1 MPSAIK
7 NEWQVGILFS
17 RSGIAEVTESEHF
30 RGTVLA
36 IEEINA
42 AGGVLG
48 NRIAPICYDPKSS
61 PYEYRRCADRLLM
74 EDGVK
79 IIFGCMMSASRKA
92 ILGSLERRNGLLWYP
107 ANYEG
112 FEYSPNVL
120 YTGAA
125 PNQHT
130 LQLAR
135 YIVSRIGKD
144 VMLVGSDYIFPR
156 ETNRVLRQL
165 FEAAGGRIVDEV
177 YVAVQPDATATR
189 RVIDRIKRDRPAAV
203 VSTIIGRGTEL
214 FYRMYR
220 DAGLDPRSLPVGSLS
235 LAETEASTIGAA
247 CCAGHFTAATY
258 FASVTTS
265 ASLRFR
271 EAFAARFGDGEQCS
285 FYSESA
291 YNQVHLF
298 AAALERAG
306 TDDPEKVVAAAGG
319 VEFEAP
325 QGWITI
331 DADNNHT
338 WLHSRIGVLD
348 ENGQFDIVWEA
359 GEPVKP
365 DPYLISHALECYSLD
380 ERMPH

>member
-1 MPSAIK
+1 MPSVSK
-7 NEWQVGILFS
+7 DEWRVGILFS
-17 RSGIAEVTESEHF
+17 RTGVAEVTESEHF

-42 AGGVLG
+42 RGGVLG
-48 NRIAPICYDPKSS
+48 REIAPVCYDPGSS
-61 PYEYRRCADRLLM
+61 PHDYRRYADRLLM
-74 EDGVK
+74 DDGVR
-79 IIFGCMMSASRKA
+79 IMFGCMMSASRKA

-135 YIVSRIGKD
+135 YIVARIGKD
-144 VMLVGSDYIFPR
+144 VTLVGSDYIFPR
-156 ETNRVLRQL
+156 ESNRVLRQL

-177 YVAVQPDATATR
+177 YVPVEPDAIATR
-189 RVIDRIKRDRPAAV
+189 RVIDRIRRDRPTAV

-220 DAGLDPRSLPVGSLS
+220 EAGLDPRTVPVGSLS
-235 LAETEASTIGAA
+235 LAETEAIEIGAA

-258 FASVTTS
+258 FASVAGA
-265 ASLRFR
+265 ASQRFR
-271 EAFAARFGDGEQCS
+271 EAFAARFGAAMQCS

-306 TDDPEKVVAAAGG
+306 TDDPEKIVAAAGG

-325 QGWITI
+325 QGWIMV

-348 ENGQFDIVWEA
+348 EAGRFDIVWEA
-359 GEPVKP
+359 GDLVKP